1 MVVNKRSDSHKSN
14 SSVLKKNVNFGLSG
28 RDIPKLENIIK
39 RQRQRAQSI
48 AKQLLDR
55 KTTSGGRIG
64 KMKQKE
70 MLEEQRDNNVR
81 AFENE
86 KILIKLKA
94 RLLNIKRDKKAP
106 KKLTLSDYNIDFDAP
121 QLEAAARWATDTK
134 SPSKKDSF
142 KLNIK
147 NIRKKNNLID
157 ERTRKRKA
165 LNGLITRDVEKLRM
179 CVEKYNDKRFMST
192 RSDSTK
198 TPSDNSN
205 IVKLKT
211 SSSDDIENLNINV
224 SSDKEKFVKKIVSP
238 KKKEEFV
245 KKVLPKRKE
254 KLVKEKKLTNSRKE
268 EKDLFIKK
276 RKIFLDR
283 LKKLNVTS
291 LRKCMVQNV
300 SKSKDDS
307 DSIDEM
313 LDKMSRNLSRTSGSS
328 SGKRSFEP
336 AMMDWATNR
345 AQDYVMKNRND
356 NVNKKRPIWEN
367 EIPTYE
373 MSKEARNLLNNP
385 PKHFLYGKK
394 EKVVIPKN
402 NSWSDQVDVFRV
414 IHTNRIPLDLITPTG
429 QTEVAVEVQLFH
441 LLGLGPRPTGKTS
454 VSPRKVMVPMITK
467 DDVIRAYKDNYYA
480 NITSVFTRREI
491 KFKDSK
497 AQHFAYD
504 NKIDVSLLYPIG
516 YLKNRLNY
524 KKKPTKA
531 QAKKLSE
538 QLKRL
543 LERWNTTGITLIDLQ
558 GHVNNKPKYKLT
570 EIEQLLKTVKNI
582 GSGKQNVKQQK
593 MLEKQIKRM
602 LIKLNDERKISSPV
616 EKVTKQKKSKTSS
629 SDKTGSVPIVYRHH
643 RTDGA
648 GRHIGHSSISLLTRS
663 SQRISN
669 QLADAEAR
677 GDTAGVRALMEA
689 VRRKALGLSSVST
702 PKTKSVSSGPSMI
715 GEENIIEELLNTDRM
730 SSNNSVKMQGKK
742 AQNIRDFKLL
752 KEALNILREKMAFIP
767 VISPK
772 NRNILEPWD
781 I

>member
-28 RDIPKLENIIK
+28 RDIPKLENMIK

-86 KILIKLKA
+86 KILVKLKA

-147 NIRKKNNLID
+147 DFSKKNNLMD
-157 ERTRKRKA
+157 ARTRRIKA

-192 RSDSTK
+192 RSDSSK

-245 KKVLPKRKE
+245 KKVLPKRKG
-254 KLVKEKKLTNSRKE
+254 KLIKEMKLTNSRKE
-268 EKDLFIKK
+268 QKDSFIKK

-283 LKKLNVTS
+283 LSKLNVRS
-291 LRKCMVQNV
+291 LKKCLVQNV
-300 SKSKDDS
+300 IKPKDDS

-336 AMMDWATNR
+336 AMMDWANNR

-373 MSKEARNLLNNP
+373 MSKEARS
-385 PKHFLYGKK
+385 Y
-394 EKVVIPKN
+394 
-402 NSWSDQVDVFRV
+402 
-414 IHTNRIPLDLITPTG
+414 
-429 QTEVAVEVQLFH
+429 
-441 LLGLGPRPTGKTS
+441 
-454 VSPRKVMVPMITK
+454 
-467 DDVIRAYKDNYYA
+467 
-480 NITSVFTRREI
+480 
-491 KFKDSK
+491 
-497 AQHFAYD
+497 
-504 NKIDVSLLYPIG
+504 
-516 YLKNRLNY
+516 
-524 KKKPTKA
+524 
-531 QAKKLSE
+531 
-538 QLKRL
+538 
-543 LERWNTTGITLIDLQ
+543 
-558 GHVNNKPKYKLT
+558 
-570 EIEQLLKTVKNI
+570 
-582 GSGKQNVKQQK
+582 
-593 MLEKQIKRM
+593 
-602 LIKLNDERKISSPV
+602 
-616 EKVTKQKKSKTSS
+616 
-629 SDKTGSVPIVYRHH
+629 
-643 RTDGA
+643 
-648 GRHIGHSSISLLTRS
+648 
-663 SQRISN
+663 
-669 QLADAEAR
+669 
-677 GDTAGVRALMEA
+677 
-689 VRRKALGLSSVST
+689 
-702 PKTKSVSSGPSMI
+702 
-715 GEENIIEELLNTDRM
+715 
-730 SSNNSVKMQGKK
+730 
-742 AQNIRDFKLL
+742 
-752 KEALNILREKMAFIP
+752 
-767 VISPK
+767 
-772 NRNILEPWD
+772 
-781 I
+781 